1 MLGKLTTCSLE
12 RQGEIMELRD
22 YQAAV
27 RGTDQRPGRDV
38 LDLIVHMLGLAG
50 EAGSVATAFKKRL
63 RDGESDATY
72 KLRVR
77 EELGDVL
84 WYVATLANKLDLD
97 LDEVAT
103 ANLDKTRSRWL
114 PGTSDQL
121 DAHYPPHEQLPRCGT
136 YEFVPGVNAEGRS
149 EVTVRFNGV
158 QVGSR
163 LTDNRA
169 IDDGYR
175 FHDVFHLAYTTYLG
189 WSPVTRALLRRK
201 RKSDPLIDEA
211 EDGGRAI
218 VAEEGIALF
227 AFAYGCQHNHL
238 DGISRLDQ
246 QLLDSIA
253 LMTTGLEVSTR
264 SHADFETAIIEGHR
278 IYRLLV
284 QHNGGRVDFDA
295 DQRSMNF
302 KALDMP
308 SRLAG

>member
-1 MLGKLTTCSLE
+1 MD
-12 RQGEIMELRD
+12 LRE

-27 RGTDQRPGRDV
+27 IDTDQRPGRDTP
-38 LDLIVHMLGLAG
+38 DLTVHILGLAG
-50 EAGSVATAFKKRL
+50 EAGSVATVFKKRL
-63 RDGESDATY
+63 RDGEADVAY

-114 PGTSDQL
+114 PRPSDQL
-121 DAHYPPHEQLPRCGT
+121 DSHFPLHEQLPRSGT
-136 YEFVPGVNAEGRS
+136 YQFVPGQNADGRD
-149 EVTVRFNGV
+149 EVTVLFNGV

-163 LTDNRA
+163 LTDNRST
-169 IDDGYR
+169 DDGYR
-175 FHDVFHLAYTTYLG
+175 FHDVFHLAYAVYLG
-189 WSPVTRALLRRK
+189 WSPVTRALLKRK
-201 RKSDPLIDEA
+201 RKSNPVIDEA

-218 VAEEGIALF
+218 VAEEGISLF

-238 DGISRLDQ
+238 DGITRLDQ

-264 SHADFETAIIEGHR
+264 SHADFEAAIIEGHR
-278 IYRLLV
+278 VYRQLV
-284 QHNGGRVDFDA
+284 LHNGGLVDFDA
-295 DQRSMNF
+295 DKLVLTFRAGRDVPVVSGAGV
-302 KALDMP
+302 ALSSVD
-308 SRLAG
+308 